1 MIFIS
6 HSWNDKCASYRV
18 IEALSKL
25 GLHCWIDENQLVYG
39 DQQQEVLASAIAQSE
54 LFLYLNSISANQ
66 SIPVQFEL
74 QRALDLE
81 KTERLRVIP
90 VRLPEQD
97 VPLPPTLGTRQ
108 WATLDPEAGG
118 VALLAQN
125 IYNLSKQKGHFQKQ
139 FTATVRMADRHVEH
153 TLDPA
158 RIWSDKVAVR
168 AILLSHS
175 YESLERQYWKLSEV
189 EFPPIDESATSD
201 FVRDT
206 VTGFHRISKRI
217 IAESQRICNRY
228 CSVPDD
234 LYYTKGYGHAL
245 WVLLHRLSWN
255 IDYFRHLLG
264 ELEFDEDKA
273 NSRILKEPFDGLRCE
288 FDANG
293 VYIGSARMPA
303 YMEPV
308 LESGGRPIP
317 WGMVS
322 PFSEVLPGDIGII
335 IGDLFARKFIAETC
349 DCIRLPNPK
358 SLRFGLP

>member
-6 HSWNDKCASYRV
+6 HSWDDKCASYRV

-39 DQQQEVLASAIAQSE
+39 DQQREELASAIAQSE
-54 LFLYLNSISANQ
+54 LFLYLNSNSANQ

-81 KTERLRVIP
+81 RTGRLRVIP
-90 VRLPEQD
+90 VLLPERD
-97 VPLPPTLGTRQ
+97 APLPPTLGTRQ

-125 IYNLSKQKGHFQKQ
+125 IYNLSKQKGHFQNQ
-139 FTATVRMADRHVEH
+139 FTATVRIEDTHVEH
-153 TLDPA
+153 TLDPV
-158 RIWSDKVAVR
+158 RRCSDQVTVR

-175 YESLERQYWKLSEV
+175 YKSLERQYWRLSEV

-201 FVRDT
+201 VVRNI
-206 VTGFHRISKRI
+206 VTGLPRMSSRI
-217 IAESQRICNRY
+217 IAESQRICDRY

-234 LYYTKGYGHAL
+234 LYYIKGYEHAL
-245 WVLLHRLSWN
+245 WVLLHRLNWN
-255 IDYFRHLLG
+255 IDYFRHLRG
-264 ELEFDEDKA
+264 ELEFDEDKV
-273 NSRILKEPFDGLRCE
+273 NMRILKEPFDGLRCE
-288 FDANG
+288 FDAGG
-293 VYIGSARMPA
+293 VYVGGARMPA
-303 YMEPV
+303 YMKP
-308 LESGGRPIP
+308 LFESGGRPIP

-335 IGDLFARKFIAETC
+335 IGDLFARRFIAETC
-349 DCIRLPNPK
+349 DCVGLPDPK
-358 SLRFGLP
+358 SLRFGLA